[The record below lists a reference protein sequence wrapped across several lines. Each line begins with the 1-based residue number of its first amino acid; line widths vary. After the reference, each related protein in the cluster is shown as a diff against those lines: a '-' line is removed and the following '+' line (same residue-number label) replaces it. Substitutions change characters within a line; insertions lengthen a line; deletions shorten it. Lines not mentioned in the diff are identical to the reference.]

1 MSFMVNEKNITLTLV
16 IDELNKIN
24 SNFEKLNESIAFKFN
39 KFEQQ
44 ILNLDNK
51 IIHIENKLKLSN
63 NINYSNIDNN
73 DELKE
78 LVKDGSINIDKDIVL
93 RALFY
98 KDYRTVII
106 IFKHYYFNVNNK
118 YNKYPIKIVGKR
130 SYEYYLNN
138 KWINDQ
144 YGHYIKH
151 TILLNIQTLLIK
163 YNNSDYIKDYD
174 NLIMNQDFIY
184 KLTEDKFSKN
194 YFRHIIDEIK
204 NN

>member
-1 MSFMVNEKNITLTLV
+1 MVNEKNITLTLV

>member
-1 MSFMVNEKNITLTLV
+1 MLNEKNINLTLV
-16 IDELNKIN
+16 LDELNKIH
-24 SNFEKLNESIAFKFN
+24 SNFEKLNVSFTLKFN

-44 ILNLDNK
+44 LLNLDNK
-51 IIHIENKLKLSN
+51 IIYIENKLKLSN
-63 NINYSNIDNN
+63 KINYIDI
-73 DELKE
+73 DDKEELKE
-78 LVKDGSINIDKDIVL
+78 LVKDSSINIDKDIVL
-93 RALFY
+93 RAMYY

-106 IFKHYYFNVNNK
+106 LFKHYYLNENNK
-118 YNKYPIKIVGKR
+118 YNKYPIKIIGKR

-151 TILLNIQTLLIK
+151 TVLLNIQTLLLK

>member
-1 MSFMVNEKNITLTLV
+1 MVNEKNITLTLV

-106 IFKHYYFNVNNK
+106 IFKHYYLNVNNK

-151 TILLNIQTLLIK
+151 TILLNIQTLLLK